1 MLPLATYMEN
11 QYILGSFQSVSM
23 VMFMAGLAVYSHPD
37 AGPAAT
43 VGLAKMRPFA
53 EIIRLSGQ

>member
-1 MLPLATYMEN
+1 
-11 QYILGSFQSVSM
+11 M

-43 VGLAKMRPFA
+43 VGLAEMRPFA